1 MLMAFWVGVEEVRRP
16 LARRPPAGYN
26 GGSCGRAAAAE
37 RRMDMTEKQLA
48 PCDLGQIAAS
58 GQCFRMTACADGWW
72 RVCAADACV
81 YVRQQGDRL
90 CFDCTP
96 EEFAATWRPYFDWD
110 TDYAAMLAAVDPADA
125 YLSAAAAYGSGLRIL
140 RQDLW
145 ETLITFVVS
154 QNNNIPRIRGAV
166 EALCRGWGQPRT
178 DSRGQT
184 YYTFPGPDALARAGL
199 DELRAAGLGY
209 RDRYV
214 SAIAQGGF
222 DAAAVAALPSDAA
235 YGALLALPGVGK
247 KVADCVRLFGLHDL
261 SAFPVD
267 TWIRRLCAAHYGGA
281 FPKER
286 YAGFAGV
293 IQQYLF
299 FYGRAQD
306 GKC

>member
-1 MLMAFWVGVEEVRRP
+1 MIETTL
-16 LARRPPAGYN
+16 
-26 GGSCGRAAAAE
+26 
-37 RRMDMTEKQLA
+37 Q

-81 YVRQQGDRL
+81 YVQQAGGRL
-90 CFDCTP
+90 RFDCT
-96 EEFAATWRPYFDWD
+96 AAQFETVWRPYFDWD
-110 TDYAAMLAAVDPADA
+110 TDYAAILAAVDPADA

-154 QNNNIPRIRGAV
+154 QNNNIPRIRASV
-166 EALCRGWGQPRT
+166 EALCRGWGQART

-184 YYTFPGPDALARAGL
+184 YFTFPAPQALAGASL

-214 SAIAQGGF
+214 SAIARGGF
-222 DAAAVAALPSDAA
+222 DAAAVAAMDPADAYA
-235 YGALLALPGVGK
+235 ALLALPGVGK

-267 TWIRRLCAAHYGGA
+267 TWIRRLCRAHYGGA
-281 FPKER
+281 FPAGR

-299 FYGRAQD
+299 FYAR
-306 GKC
+306 GKND